1 VIEGVGGVE
10 PRGRPRLF
18 GLVLRSLE
26 VRVYRGLGSG
36 GYLVLCAI
44 RVRVCRRGV
53 GMQDHLRVAIV
64 NSTCPVVQYFKE
76 EGTYRNTLIGLIF
89 VD

>member
-1 VIEGVGGVE
+1 MIEGVGGVE
-10 PRGRPRLF
+10 LGERRLLF

-26 VRVYRGLGSG
+26 VRVYRGIGSG
-36 GYLVLCAI
+36 GYLVLYEI
-44 RVRVCRRGV
+44 RVRVYRRGV

-64 NSTCPVVQYFKE
+64 NSTCPVLQYFKV